1 MSLEKRV
8 SEWLLPPF
16 DSETQNSVEA
26 LKQDPK
32 KLEDAFYT
40 SLAFGTGGMRGILGV
55 GTNRINKY
63 TLGKNTQGLSDFLIQ
78 KYPNQ
83 NLKVV
88 IAYDCRHQ
96 SQELAKVV
104 ADIFTANGI
113 YCYLFNELRPTPEL
127 SFAVR
132 HLKAHCG
139 IVLTASHNP
148 PQYNGYKVYN
158 IDGGQLVPPDDQA
171 IIRKIRQ
178 TTYSNIKFEGN
189 PNLLEYISDEID
201 NAYYQA
207 VLKDGLVH
215 DLDKTEL
222 NIVFTSIHG
231 TSIKALPQVLKKAG
245 YKNLH
250 IVKEQ
255 AEPDG
260 NFPTVNSPNPEE
272 QDALKMAVAL
282 AEKENADLV
291 IGTDPDADRLG
302 IVVQDLNQSWYY
314 LNGNQIMV
322 ILTEYL
328 LSKMQAKKQL
338 SSHHFIAST
347 IVSSPMLK
355 IMAEAY
361 KIQFKSCLTGFKWIA
376 KLIQDHPELDFIG
389 GGEESFGY
397 LVGSQVRDKD
407 AISASLLV
415 CELASE
421 LKSHGKS
428 IYTFLME
435 CYQKYGVYFE
445 RLQSLTYEGKT
456 GAETIQQMMTR
467 FRNNPPQQ
475 IAGIAVETLEDYQ
488 TSFSTELKN
497 QQKTLINLPKA
508 DVLIFVLK
516 DGSRIAL
523 RPSGTEP
530 KIKFYFSVNSR
541 YDLKKTWQEQQ
552 QELDM
557 KIDLFVNDLID

>member
-328 LSKMQAKKQL
+328 LSKKQAKKQL
-338 SSHHFIAST
+338 NSQHFIAST

>member
-328 LSKMQAKKQL
+328 LSKKQAKKQL

>member
-1 MSLEKRV
+1 MSLKKRV

-16 DSETQNSVEA
+16 DSETQNSVKA

-171 IIRKIRQ
+171 IIRKIEQ
-178 TTYSNIKFEGN
+178 TTYSNIKYKGN

-207 VLKDGLVH
+207 VLKDALVH

-302 IVVQDLNQSWYY
+302 IVVQDLNQNWYY

-328 LSKMQAKKQL
+328 LSKKQAKKQL

-421 LKSHGKS
+421 LKSHEKS

-456 GAETIQQMMTR
+456 G
-467 FRNNPPQQ
+467 
-475 IAGIAVETLEDYQ
+475 G
-488 TSFSTELKN
+488 
-497 QQKTLINLPKA
+497 
-508 DVLIFVLK
+508 
-516 DGSRIAL
+516 
-523 RPSGTEP
+523 
-530 KIKFYFSVNSR
+530 
-541 YDLKKTWQEQQ
+541 
-552 QELDM
+552 
-557 KIDLFVNDLID
+557 